1 MMQDNKNNHWLL
13 EISQNENY
21 WQERYFDELPTFIAH
36 EYYRLWQMTCDQN
49 VFCMVYQIKDV
60 GEVLLKL
67 PILCAAAYLK
77 EVENDDS
84 IAVKMIEKKLS
95 ISDWT
100 TICSHLISK
109 YNRQYRYAIPVCLRN
124 ILERVNW
131 LCNNSKLVEGRNDYL
146 GHGAMGF
153 DDNAEYRSF
162 SLSLMEGV
170 SKYLD
175 EIFND
180 YSQIVIKIGDHALK
194 GRFFPDLSDVEV
206 PPVLLLEGKEIPLSP
221 FIVNSSAYGG
231 LFFDYFRTGNTDL
244 SAMGLNYITGG
255 GRKPFVAPY
264 YRELYQREYRNI
276 LNSKSE
282 MANENVDGDTI
293 GIELEKLLDSMNTT
307 DNFIRPDYIIKWIN
321 DIHIDEHGSVCLL
334 TMDRG
339 MGKTSLSYAL
349 ADKKISEMNDTF
361 VAAYYCGSSQIQ
373 RDYILAINHALA
385 TGISE
390 RKTDSFV
397 LLKRDALDRRQNML
411 ESLEYFRKQ
420 HKLWDH
426 KTKLMLIID
435 GLDELPQENQG
446 LFDYIPAPENMPD
459 NVYILL
465 TSRNPV
471 KEPLPEHVTKGLT
484 EIRKNISDVM
494 TVGAD
499 ESSPN
504 SYNNHTLLKEF
515 VQKKV
520 CLPSGKK
527 PTEDEAESLIG
538 LSGGIFLNLKLY
550 AKLVESGMELHNLP
564 ALDSKELF
572 SMYLGE
578 IRKYYGDKLFDEA
591 MTMLY
596 AIITAQE
603 PLTAHEIA
611 WLSGE
616 EHVTLKQ
623 IAFIRDFGALLKTVR
638 TQEGTEYLNER
649 GTLFKSANI
658 RYIKYINEFF
668 PQKEKE
674 LAEIFIDQLSSINF
688 VEYKLK
694 DEVYMLPDGLFYM
707 ATYLPK
713 ISEQIF
719 PDLLISN
726 VVILSNL
733 ITSNVHSYI
742 LERKN
747 QLGVLWYNYCKV
759 NKCYRYQFD
768 FLYISFDS
776 LLKIGD
782 IQSAYA
788 ISQNS
793 MNLVYDFYG
802 HNQITS
808 KMNYALSLYEI
819 GRIESENKNIQNSK
833 RYYCECIET
842 IRKLISDGK
851 NHNLRILAYAYM
863 QLGIDTLLSDNNFLN
878 NSKEAIYYF
887 SNTISILEN
896 LRTNRNKQ
904 FEFDNDTLAK
914 AYNNR
919 GIAYSASK
927 QFKKSLL
934 DFKNSTDL
942 RVKSH
947 LNNQLE
953 NNELAS
959 VYASMGLT
967 YWHMGNEYK
976 YEALKY
982 LDKCII
988 IRKEL
993 KAKKLLFDPIGLLGK
1008 PMLLKGLL
1016 LIGEFNNKQ
1025 GAVSV
1030 FEEALN
1036 ILGKERIL
1044 SPTSVEYIKELK
1056 FQRLSIIFNDFD
1068 GHYKYNSKDLEDYER
1083 LCEERLPANYLWGGF
1098 FFSLDM
1104 VFER

>member
-13 EISQNENY
+13 EISQNEYY

-36 EYYRLWQMTCDQN
+36 EYYRLWQMTCDRN

-109 YNRQYRYAIPVCLRN
+109 YNRQYRYAIPGCLRN
-124 ILERVNW
+124 ILERVNC

-175 EIFND
+175 EVFSD

-244 SAMGLNYITGG
+244 SAMGLNYIKGG

-484 EIRKNISDVM
+484 EIRKKISNIM

-591 MTMLY
+591 MTTLY

-638 TQEGTEYLNER
+638 
-649 GTLFKSANI
+649 
-658 RYIKYINEFF
+658 
-668 PQKEKE
+668 
-674 LAEIFIDQLSSINF
+674 
-688 VEYKLK
+688 V
-694 DEVYMLPDGLFYM
+694 
-707 ATYLPK
+707 
-713 ISEQIF
+713 
-719 PDLLISN
+719 
-726 VVILSNL
+726 
-733 ITSNVHSYI
+733 
-742 LERKN
+742 
-747 QLGVLWYNYCKV
+747 
-759 NKCYRYQFD
+759 
-768 FLYISFDS
+768 
-776 LLKIGD
+776 
-782 IQSAYA
+782 
-788 ISQNS
+788 
-793 MNLVYDFYG
+793 
-802 HNQITS
+802 
-808 KMNYALSLYEI
+808 
-819 GRIESENKNIQNSK
+819 
-833 RYYCECIET
+833 
-842 IRKLISDGK
+842 
-851 NHNLRILAYAYM
+851 
-863 QLGIDTLLSDNNFLN
+863 
-878 NSKEAIYYF
+878 
-887 SNTISILEN
+887 
-896 LRTNRNKQ
+896 
-904 FEFDNDTLAK
+904 
-914 AYNNR
+914 
-919 GIAYSASK
+919 
-927 QFKKSLL
+927 
-934 DFKNSTDL
+934 
-942 RVKSH
+942 
-947 LNNQLE
+947 
-953 NNELAS
+953 
-959 VYASMGLT
+959 
-967 YWHMGNEYK
+967 
-976 YEALKY
+976 
-982 LDKCII
+982 
-988 IRKEL
+988 
-993 KAKKLLFDPIGLLGK
+993 
-1008 PMLLKGLL
+1008 
-1016 LIGEFNNKQ
+1016 
-1025 GAVSV
+1025 
-1030 FEEALN
+1030 
-1036 ILGKERIL
+1036 
-1044 SPTSVEYIKELK
+1044 
-1056 FQRLSIIFNDFD
+1056 
-1068 GHYKYNSKDLEDYER
+1068 
-1083 LCEERLPANYLWGGF
+1083 
-1098 FFSLDM
+1098 
-1104 VFER
+1104 

>member
-1 MMQDNKNNHWLL
+1 
-13 EISQNENY
+13 
-21 WQERYFDELPTFIAH
+21 
-36 EYYRLWQMTCDQN
+36 MTCDRN

-153 DDNAEYRSF
+153 DDNAEYRAF
-162 SLSLMEGV
+162 SVTLMEGV

-175 EIFND
+175 EVFND
-180 YSQIVIKIGDHALK
+180 YSQIVIKVGDHALK
-194 GRFFPDLSDVEV
+194 GRFFPDLSEVEI
-206 PPVLLLEGKEIPLSP
+206 PPILLLEGKEIPLSP

-231 LFFDYFRTGNTDL
+231 LFFDYFRTGNTEL

-255 GRKPFVAPY
+255 GRKPFIAPY

-334 TMDRG
+334 MMDRG

-390 RKTDSFV
+390 RKTDSFE
-397 LLKRDALDRRQNML
+397 LLKRDAPDRRQNML
-411 ESLEYFRKQ
+411 ESLEYFREQ

-484 EIRKNISDVM
+484 GIRKNISDVM

-572 SMYLGE
+572 SMYLGDSP
-578 IRKYYGDKLFDEA
+578 RNR
-591 MTMLY
+591 
-596 AIITAQE
+596 
-603 PLTAHEIA
+603 
-611 WLSGE
+611 
-616 EHVTLKQ
+616 V
-623 IAFIRDFGALLKTVR
+623 ALR
-638 TQEGTEYLNER
+638 R
-649 GTLFKSANI
+649 GT
-658 RYIKYINEFF
+658 RY
-668 PQKEKE
+668 
-674 LAEIFIDQLSSINF
+674 A
-688 VEYKLK
+688 
-694 DEVYMLPDGLFYM
+694 
-707 ATYLPK
+707 
-713 ISEQIF
+713 
-719 PDLLISN
+719 
-726 VVILSNL
+726 
-733 ITSNVHSYI
+733 
-742 LERKN
+742 
-747 QLGVLWYNYCKV
+747 
-759 NKCYRYQFD
+759 
-768 FLYISFDS
+768 
-776 LLKIGD
+776 
-782 IQSAYA
+782 
-788 ISQNS
+788 
-793 MNLVYDFYG
+793 
-802 HNQITS
+802 
-808 KMNYALSLYEI
+808 
-819 GRIESENKNIQNSK
+819 
-833 RYYCECIET
+833 
-842 IRKLISDGK
+842 
-851 NHNLRILAYAYM
+851 
-863 QLGIDTLLSDNNFLN
+863 
-878 NSKEAIYYF
+878 
-887 SNTISILEN
+887 
-896 LRTNRNKQ
+896 
-904 FEFDNDTLAK
+904 
-914 AYNNR
+914 
-919 GIAYSASK
+919 
-927 QFKKSLL
+927 
-934 DFKNSTDL
+934 
-942 RVKSH
+942 
-947 LNNQLE
+947 
-953 NNELAS
+953 
-959 VYASMGLT
+959 
-967 YWHMGNEYK
+967 
-976 YEALKY
+976 
-982 LDKCII
+982 
-988 IRKEL
+988 
-993 KAKKLLFDPIGLLGK
+993 
-1008 PMLLKGLL
+1008 
-1016 LIGEFNNKQ
+1016 
-1025 GAVSV
+1025 
-1030 FEEALN
+1030 
-1036 ILGKERIL
+1036 
-1044 SPTSVEYIKELK
+1044 
-1056 FQRLSIIFNDFD
+1056 
-1068 GHYKYNSKDLEDYER
+1068 
-1083 LCEERLPANYLWGGF
+1083 
-1098 FFSLDM
+1098 
-1104 VFER
+1104 

>member
-1 MMQDNKNNHWLL
+1 
-13 EISQNENY
+13 
-21 WQERYFDELPTFIAH
+21 
-36 EYYRLWQMTCDQN
+36 
-49 VFCMVYQIKDV
+49 MVYQIKDV

-109 YNRQYRYAIPVCLRN
+109 YNRQYRYAIPNCLRH
-124 ILERVNW
+124 ILERVNC

-175 EIFND
+175 EVFND
-180 YSQIVIKIGDHALK
+180 YSQIVIKVGDHALK
-194 GRFFPDLSDVEV
+194 GRFFPDLSEVDV

-282 MANENVDGDTI
+282 MVNENVDGDTI
-293 GIELEKLLDSMNTT
+293 GIELEKLLDSMNST
-307 DNFIRPDYIIKWIN
+307 DNFIRPDYIIKWI
-321 DIHIDEHGSVCLL
+321 DDVHSDEHGSVCLL
-334 TMDRG
+334 MMDRG

-349 ADKKISEMNDTF
+349 AEKKISEMNDTF

-385 TGISE
+385 TGITE
-390 RKTDSFV
+390 RKTGSFI
-397 LLKRDALDRRQNML
+397 LLKKGAPDRRQNML

-420 HKLWDH
+420 HKEWDH

-435 GLDELPQENQG
+435 GLDELPQENED

-459 NVYILL
+459 NVYLLL

-471 KEPLPEHVTKGLT
+471 NEPLPEHVTKGLT
-484 EIRKNISDVM
+484 GIRKNISDVM

-564 ALDSKELF
+564 ALDSKKLF

-578 IRKYYGDKLFDEA
+578 IRKYYGGKLFDEA

-611 WLSGE
+611 WLFGE

-638 TQEGTEYLNER
+638 TQDGTKYLNER
-649 GTLFKSANI
+649 GTLVKPASV
-658 RYIKYINEFF
+658 RYIKFINEFF
-668 PQKEKE
+668 PKKKKE
-674 LAEIFIDQLSSINF
+674 LRELFIDRLKNTDLNQ
-688 VEYKLK
+688 YKIDDNSYLI
-694 DEVYMLPDGLFYM
+694 PDGLLYM
-707 ATYLPK
+707 AAYLPD
-713 ISEQIF
+713 IADTMDDTMDDTMEE
-719 PDLLISN
+719 LIYYINQVYSAEIN
-726 VVILSNL
+726 NNDYYVVNRRANL
-733 ITSNVHSYI
+733 GTAW
-742 LERKN
+742 
-747 QLGVLWYNYCKV
+747 GNYCAQKGWET
-759 NKCYRYQFD
+759 RSLAFFD
-768 FLYISFDS
+768 IASKAYLKQAGILLESGDYERAEALFNIS
-776 LLKIGD
+776 I
-782 IQSAYA
+782 
-788 ISQNS
+788 
-793 MNLVYDFYG
+793 
-802 HNQITS
+802 QITTRCIDKGFDLGINNLTDALFS
-808 KMNYALSLYEI
+808 RGMMFKEKGYYDNALRDVNYCIELLESLHNTGKLYDLNYLATAYMNRGVTYDNIGRYDEALSDYEKCIRIREDLQAKGMLYDSNELAAAYMNRGNTLGNI
-819 GRIESENKNIQNSK
+819 GRYDEALHDYED
-833 RYYCECIET
+833 CICIME
-842 IRKLISDGK
+842 KP
-851 NHNLRILAYAYM
+851 H
-863 QLGIDTLLSDNNFLN
+863 
-878 NSKEAIYYF
+878 
-887 SNTISILEN
+887 
-896 LRTNRNKQ
+896 RNGEL
-904 FEFDNDTLAK
+904 FYT
-914 AYNNR
+914 
-919 GIAYSASK
+919 
-927 QFKKSLL
+927 
-934 DFKNSTDL
+934 
-942 RVKSH
+942 
-947 LNNQLE
+947 
-953 NNELAS
+953 NELAS
-959 VYASMGLT
+959 T
-967 YWHMGNEYK
+967 YMHNSITYFRMNEYEK
-976 YEALKY
+976 AIVD
-982 LDKCII
+982 LDKCIEIRRELFNHGRLYELGDLAYAMYNKAVILCAGFDDRIGALKICNEGI
-988 IRKEL
+988 ILLEAQESL
-993 KAKKLLFDPIGLLGK
+993 SYYAKSVLDKLYQLRVLLSSGF
-1008 PMLLKGLL
+1008 PP
-1016 LIGEFNNKQ
+1016 FPPS
-1025 GAVSV
+1025 AS
-1030 FEEALN
+1030 LN
-1036 ILGKERIL
+1036 P
-1044 SPTSVEYIKELK
+1044 S
-1056 FQRLSIIFNDFD
+1056 
-1068 GHYKYNSKDLEDYER
+1068 
-1083 LCEERLPANYLWGGF
+1083 
-1098 FFSLDM
+1098 
-1104 VFER
+1104 